1 MGTNSELPHP
11 QWNCELIIVLVEP
24 QIEGNIGAV
33 ARCLRNFGLHELRIV
48 RHDGNFSEE
57 TRKRAKHAQ
66 SVLEDSKAFQD
77 WDSCFDDINL
87 VIGTSGK
94 REHGDQVFFRHFL
107 LPTELGERLS
117 EVEGKVAI
125 VFGPEGMGLTQDEL
139 RACDLMLTI
148 PTCEGYPILNLSHT
162 VAIVCYEWFQTLL
175 PKVGNDRAL
184 PKTVHTER
192 LLNPELKR
200 EIRRRAEEIA
210 HASDKRE
217 DQKISAADTLSRVIL
232 RGMPTDEEAH
242 RLLGILDE
250 ATKAMRDTSGVH

>member
-1 MGTNSELPHP
+1 MGTNIELPHP
-11 QWNCELIIVLVEP
+11 QWNCQLIIVLVEP

-33 ARCLRNFGLHELRIV
+33 ARCLRNFGLHELRIL
-48 RHDGNFSEE
+48 RHVGTFSEE

-66 SVLEDSKAFQD
+66 SVLEDCKVFQD
-77 WDSCFDDINL
+77 WDSCFDDVNL

-94 REHGDQVFFRHFL
+94 REHGDKVFFRHFL
-107 LPTELGERLS
+107 LPAELGERLS
-117 EVEGKVAI
+117 QVDGKVAI

-139 RACDLMLTI
+139 RSCDLMLTI
-148 PTCEGYPILNLSHT
+148 PTWEGYPILNLSHT

-200 EIRRRAEEIA
+200 EIRRRSEEIA
-210 HASDKRE
+210 NASDKRE

-232 RGMPTDEEAH
+232 RGMPTDDEAH
-242 RLLGILDE
+242 RLLGLLDE
-250 ATKAMRDTSGVH
+250 ATKAMRDETD